1 MVNKIETI
9 AVSYMPW
16 KIIKNCLERDCILRI
31 MKGGL
36 CAEEKCKTTM
46 YGAKIIEMRNKKD
59 EKRLEASENVGLQQ
73 FHILGA
79 AGCIGNTLGFLGNVI
94 IYGWTVPSILCA
106 VCGRS

>member
-1 MVNKIETI
+1 MVKKIETI

-31 MKGGL
+31 IKGRL

-59 EKRLEASENVGLQQ
+59 EKRFEASENVGLQQ

-79 AGCIGNTLGFLGNVI
+79 AGCIGNTLGF
-94 IYGWTVPSILCA
+94 
-106 VCGRS
+106 R